1 MTPRGRFA
9 PSPTGR
15 LHLGNARSAL
25 LGWLDLRSRG
35 GEFLLRIEDLD
46 PERSRVDGAAG
57 VREDLAWLG
66 LDFDGPVWRQSER
79 GPAYLDALQHLEAA
93 GRVYPC
99 WCSRAEVARAAS
111 APHPG
116 EEGPIYPGTCR
127 RTPAPRPGRSP
138 ALRFAARPGP
148 TRLVDRL
155 HGPVEQ
161 DVAAEVGDFV
171 VRRADG
177 VASYQLAVV
186 VDDAASGVTDVLR
199 GDDLLASTPRQ
210 LQLLEALGLPAPRY
224 AHVPLLVEPDGRRLA
239 KREGALTVAALRE
252 AGARPEAVVGALAA
266 LSGLGDGRP
275 VAARE
280 LVAGFRLEAIA
291 RTPGV
296 VDLARLMGALGVR

>member
-46 PERSRVDGAAG
+46 PERSRPDAVAG
-57 VREDLAWLG
+57 LVEDLAWLG

-79 GPAYLDALQHLEAA
+79 GPAYLDALGRLEAA

-127 RTPAPRPGRSP
+127 RTPTPRPGRSP

-148 TRLVDRL
+148 TRFVDRL

-161 DVAAEVGDFV
+161 EVAAAVGDFV

-199 GDDLLASTPRQ
+199 GDDLLGSTPRQ
-210 LQLLEALGLPAPRY
+210 LQLLEALGLPAPAY

-239 KREGALTVAALRE
+239 KREGALTVAALRA

-280 LVAGFRLEAIA
+280 LVPGFHLERLA
-291 RTPGV
+291 RAPAVVDPARLPGV
-296 VDLARLMGALGVR
+296 R